1 MEGKRVRQAEVAER
15 ASKGGKAALIAAAAA
30 ALVLIGGIV
39 GFGLYAN
46 GYDRV
51 FPGVSAAGE
60 DLSGLPYEQ
69 VEEHLPTG
77 QLLDRTVTITA
88 GGQELGSYT
97 QAQLGAS
104 IDTEALLEQVWAVGR
119 EQGAAGWVKN
129 GMAMLRGRTGGK
141 TELEPEISGYDSG
154 KLRSIASQLAQQFDQ
169 EPVDGS
175 YELSR
180 EGLFATKH
188 VDGQA
193 LDQDGLVK
201 ALTGLEEGA
210 ETVEAPVKTVAAQQ
224 LDLNAMAEE
233 LRSEASP
240 ARYDVASGKVVDGD
254 VGVSLDPQAAAFV
267 LDAAQPGERVQLPAE
282 TIYPTLTA
290 QELEAV
296 LFRDTL
302 STTTTNVSGS
312 SARKGNV
319 KLAGQAVNGTVLN
332 DGDVFDYN
340 KVVGKR
346 TKERGFGEAATY
358 VNGETVNTVGGGI
371 CQVSSTI
378 YLATLLANLEIVERY
393 NHRFYPG
400 YITLGMD
407 ATVSWGGPEF
417 RFKNNTGYPIR
428 IDVSYAN
435 SQLTVTIVGTKTDD
449 TYVKMTHEVLS
460 TKGYETEYVNSSD
473 LAPGAQRQKQNGYT
487 GYEVVTYRNIYD
499 GKGNL
504 ISSKQEAKS
513 SYKSRNRIVLVGT
526 GDGSQP
532 ASGSTAAPGNDAG
545 LSIAPQP
552 GDGGGTAAADPAPVT
567 PAPAPEPEP
576 APAPEPDPEP
586 VLDTDIPSWLLT

>member
-15 ASKGGKAALIAAAAA
+15 APKRGKAPLIAAAAA

-46 GYDRV
+46 SYDKV
-51 FPGVSAAGE
+51 FPGVSVAGE

-69 VEEHLPTG
+69 VEDRLPVS
-77 QLLDRTVTITA
+77 QLLDRAVTVTA

-97 QAQLGAS
+97 QAQLGAA
-104 IDTEALLEQVWAVGR
+104 IDTEALRDQVWAVGR
-119 EQGAAGWVKN
+119 EEGAAGWVKN
-129 GMAMLRGRTGGK
+129 GMAMLRGRTGGR
-141 TELEPEISGYDSG
+141 TELEPQISAYDKE
-154 KLRSIASQLAQQFDQ
+154 KLQSAARQLAEQFDR

-188 VDGQA
+188 ADGQA
-193 LDQDGLVK
+193 LDQAGLVK
-201 ALTGLEEGA
+201 ALSSLEEGA
-210 ETVEAPVKTVAAQQ
+210 DTVEAPVKTVAARQ
-224 LDLNAMAEE
+224 LDLNAMAAE
-233 LRSEASP
+233 LQAEASP
-240 ARYDVASGKVVDGD
+240 ARYDVAAGKVVDGD

-296 LFRDTL
+296 LFRDVL
-302 STTTTNVSGS
+302 STTTTNVSGT

-319 KLAGQAVNGTVLN
+319 KLAGQAVSGTVLN

-371 CQVSSTI
+371 CQVSSTV

-428 IDVSYAN
+428 IDVSYAD
-435 SQLTVTIVGTKTDD
+435 SKLTVTIVGTKTDD

-460 TKGYETEYVNSSD
+460 TKGYETEYVESTD

-499 GKGNL
+499 GAGNL

-513 SYKSRNRIVLVGT
+513 SYKSRNRIMLVGA
-526 GDGSQP
+526 GSSQP
-532 ASGSTAAPGNDAG
+532 ASGGGPAAPGNDAG
-545 LSIAPQP
+545 LTIAPQP
-552 GDGGGTAAADPAPVT
+552 GDSGPAAPPAVTPAPPPEPT
-567 PAPAPEPEP
+567 PEPAPAPEPEP
-576 APAPEPDPEP
+576 EP
-586 VLDTDIPSWLLT
+586 VLDTEIPSWLLT